1 MSSTIHPLPSFGLG
15 TFRLTGQVVV
25 DSVRSALEL
34 GYRAIDTAQIYGNE
48 ADIGRAIAE
57 SGVPRSEL
65 FLTTK
70 VWVDNYAR
78 EKLLASL
85 RESLEKLR
93 TDRLDLVL
101 IHWPA
106 PGNGVE
112 LAEYMAA
119 LAEAKSLGL
128 TRRIGVSNF
137 NIELTRQAIAAV
149 GAGEISTNQIELSPY
164 LQNRALT
171 AYLEEQGIAV
181 TSYMTLAYG
190 KVLKDP
196 TLAGIA
202 ARHRA
207 TVAQVALAWAMQLG
221 YAVIPSSTRR
231 ENLASNLLRATCA
244 WTPRTWRASPASS
257 VTAARSVRRAW
268 RRPGTENR
276 VEGPPRRGSGRAAGS
291 ELDAVFDHPRLVRHP
306 VVQALRPVVAFLGM
320 PVEPRAA
327 TFLGLPADVLDQL
340 LADLLAAH
348 VGRDIEVFQ
357 VADVLCRPGR
367 AVVEEVDDAMQAAT
381 VGGHGAVHRFALV
394 EEAPPGGLGGLCRE
408 FDFIERL
415 VGLPVFEPLLE
426 VLVCHG
432 AYRYQCVQGL
442 HPVLPSLA

>member
-93 TDRLDLVL
+93 TDRLD
-101 IHWPA
+101 
-106 PGNGVE
+106 
-112 LAEYMAA
+112 
-119 LAEAKSLGL
+119 LGL

-231 ENLASNLLRATCA
+231 ENLASNLL
-244 WTPRTWRASPASS
+244 
-257 VTAARSVRRAW
+257 ARDLR
-268 RRPGTENR
+268 
-276 VEGPPRRGSGRAAGS
+276 
-291 ELDAVFDHPRLVRHP
+291 LDAEDMARI
-306 VVQALRPVVAFLGM
+306 A
-320 PVEPRAA
+320 
-327 TFLGLPADVLDQL
+327 GLERN
-340 LADLLAAH
+340 
-348 VGRDIEVFQ
+348 GREVS
-357 VADVLCRPGR
+357 P
-367 AVVEEVDDAMQAAT
+367 
-381 VGGHGAVHRFALV
+381 
-394 EEAPPGGLGGLCRE
+394 
-408 FDFIERL
+408 
-415 VGLPVFEPLLE
+415 
-426 VLVCHG
+426 
-432 AYRYQCVQGL
+432 QGL
-442 HPVLPSLA
+442 APAWD

>member
-207 TVAQVALAWAMQLG
+207 TVAGGAGLG
-221 YAVIPSSTRR
+221 DATGLRGDSVLDPPR
-231 ENLASNLLRATCA
+231 E
-244 WTPRTWRASPASS
+244 PRQQP
-257 VTAARSVRRAW
+257 AARDLR
-268 RRPGTENR
+268 
-276 VEGPPRRGSGRAAGS
+276 
-291 ELDAVFDHPRLVRHP
+291 LDAEDMARI
-306 VVQALRPVVAFLGM
+306 A
-320 PVEPRAA
+320 
-327 TFLGLPADVLDQL
+327 GLERN
-340 LADLLAAH
+340 
-348 VGRDIEVFQ
+348 GREVS
-357 VADVLCRPGR
+357 P
-367 AVVEEVDDAMQAAT
+367 
-381 VGGHGAVHRFALV
+381 
-394 EEAPPGGLGGLCRE
+394 
-408 FDFIERL
+408 
-415 VGLPVFEPLLE
+415 
-426 VLVCHG
+426 
-432 AYRYQCVQGL
+432 QGL
-442 HPVLPSLA
+442 APAWD